1 MISRMKTAFGATVV
15 AALLSAPAT
24 AAAPDLLDPEPTAA
38 MTEYELDTVLVVH
51 NWVLCVSEAS
61 AETLA
66 RAHRAGAA
74 AVAEAYTDL
83 AAAKTCGRFQK
94 LGVMLK
100 TPLYRSGPG
109 NDHEARVFGA
119 LVNIGVGWQD
129 AFVVAGL
136 PE

>member
-1 MISRMKTAFGATVV
+1 MRRRARIAFGVGAL
-15 AALLSAPAT
+15 AALLSVPAL
-24 AAAPDLLDPEPTAA
+24 AAAPDLIDPEPAA
-38 MTEYELDTVLVVH
+38 LPAEYQFDTVLIVH
-51 NWVLCVSEAS
+51 NWVLCVTEAS
-61 AETLA
+61 AERLA
-66 RAHRAGAA
+66 RAHRDGAEFA
-74 AVAEAYTDL
+74 AQAYADL

-109 NDHEARVFGA
+109 SEHEARVFAA

-129 AFVVAGL
+129 AYVVAGL